1 MLLLFCLPCSSLP
14 LLLVDFSLSF
24 SSVVFFFGMIAPP
37 QEAFLP
43 HPPAGVIKLHLNPDK
58 RVLLLTVNSVPED
71 KTSVPVVLRAWR
83 FEELASFGCTDRL
96 LVIKIKGNEEG
107 DSDNSQDYYCFHT
120 IAAHEILDHLKQAIS
135 DENVIDVNST
145 DDENNDD
152 SSEED
157 RGSDPS
163 RNAFKDSSP
172 QGDVQRPLKLTPY
185 RQSLLRALDT
195 DRAVLVQSRTRI
207 ARHDSLKVYKSA
219 NRCPSREDTH
229 SPATTEDTPSHNSTP
244 DTPPR
249 ISIEDGHPETSPC
262 QHETTPK
269 IETKDSPSPDRQ
281 KRRFT
286 LTINSPLLRRIFG
299 SGQRSEVNNEQVAGK
314 SSSPVNVK
322 RQESKSS
329 PLIKVKK
336 LFSPKSNRKLLGNS
350 RQSGNNLSVPST
362 FNLEESDE
370 LSDTWESPCNS
381 EFRSPS
387 TSPLPSRKKNSK
399 SLNDLNT
406 IDIKWRTN
414 LPGRHDNTKQDHN
427 PPSEIQVDLCREKE
441 DMDGPPCDQ
450 HVDTSQSSL
459 TNHRIDE
466 GSNIERSSSE
476 QVDGTTDIDQ
486 GRDGSV
492 SLTSGRVLKIAEES
506 SSDDEDSPLPRERHH
521 SFSEIIQDMFVVSIN
536 KSRHSSYEQCRS
548 PLSAHSQT
556 FFSSDT
562 NPTSGD
568 SSHLKDL
575 DEIFL
580 RDRGVSTSTF
590 GSSVSQDPEQSS
602 TDADLPPQKTFR
614 SKSVSAGDI
623 RGRRCVSPES
633 SIFKFQDSLVQM
645 QEVSP
650 TQTNSDPSTDKN
662 KTQMQRLRS
671 KSTTS
676 LFPRTKSFLTRP
688 LPRAPDERDVSM
700 ATHFNTVYEN
710 DDSSLYQNMR
720 GRSHDSV
727 QVREEENQGL
737 YDNIDVTEATKLS
750 GYYAELDFS
759 DFVSKRNIEDENGR
773 PPSSTNDHPP
783 LVPQEEG
790 HYEYTVVD
798 VAATEALGI
807 TLQERQAEL
816 RGRSRRKTSV
826 QASVTV
832 GSPLATKKSIPRA
845 WSASGRPF
853 KHQKN

>member
-1 MLLLFCLPCSSLP
+1 
-14 LLLVDFSLSF
+14 
-24 SSVVFFFGMIAPP
+24 MIAPP

-83 FEELASFGCTDRL
+83 FEELASFGCTERL
-96 LVIKIKGNEEG
+96 LVIKIKGSDEG

-120 IAAHEILDHLKQAIS
+120 IAAHEILDHLKQVIS
-135 DENVIDVNST
+135 DENVIDVDST

-152 SSEED
+152 SSDED
-157 RGSDPS
+157 RGNDPS
-163 RNAFKDSSP
+163 KNVFKDTGP
-172 QGDVQRPLKLTPY
+172 REDVQRPLKLTPY

-219 NRCPSREDTH
+219 NRCPSREDTRLQA
-229 SPATTEDTPSHNSTP
+229 STEDTPSRNSTP

-249 ISIEDGHPETSPC
+249 IAVEDGHPETSPC
-262 QHETTPK
+262 QHETSPK

-314 SSSPVNVK
+314 SPSSAHAK
-322 RQESKSS
+322 QESKSS
-329 PLIKVKK
+329 PLVKVKSF
-336 LFSPKSNRKLLGNS
+336 FSPKSNRKLFGNS
-350 RQSGNNLSVPST
+350 RQNGNNLSVPST
-362 FNLEESDE
+362 FSLEESDE

-381 EFRSPS
+381 DFRSPS
-387 TSPLPSRKKNSK
+387 ASPLPSRKKNSK
-399 SLNDLNT
+399 SLTDLDT
-406 IDIKWRTN
+406 IGIKWRTN
-414 LPGRHDNTKQDHN
+414 LPGRHENTKQDHN
-427 PPSEIQVDLCREKE
+427 PPSEVQTDVCQEKE
-441 DMDGPPCDQ
+441 GSDRPPCDR
-450 HVDTSQSSL
+450 DFDASQPCL
-459 TNHRIDE
+459 KNHQIDE
-466 GSNIERSSSE
+466 GSNFDRLSSE

-486 GRDGSV
+486 GRNGSG
-492 SLTSGRVLKIAEES
+492 SLMSGRVLKIAEES
-506 SSDDEDSPLPRERHH
+506 SSDEEDSPLPRERHH

-536 KSRHSSYEQCRS
+536 KSRHSSYEQCKS
-548 PLSAHSQT
+548 PLSAHSQA

-580 RDRGVSTSTF
+580 RDRGVSTSTL
-590 GSSVSQDPEQSS
+590 GSGVSNDPEQSS
-602 TDADLPPQKTFR
+602 ADADLPPQKTFR

-623 RGRRCVSPES
+623 HDHRCVSPES
-633 SIFKFQDSLVQM
+633 SIFKFQDSLIQM

-650 TQTNSDPSTDKN
+650 AQTNSDPPTDKN
-662 KTQMQRLRS
+662 KTQTQRLRS

-700 ATHFNTVYEN
+700 ATSFNTVYEN

-727 QVREEENQGL
+727 QIGDEENQGF
-737 YDNIDVTEATKLS
+737 YDNIDGTEVTKLS

-759 DFVSKRNIEDENGR
+759 GFVSKRNVEDENGR
-773 PPSSTNDHPP
+773 PPSSTNDLPP
-783 LVPQEEG
+783 LSPQEEG

-816 RGRSRRKTSV
+816 QGRSRRKTSV
-826 QASVTV
+826 TV
-832 GSPLATKKSIPRA
+832 GSPMATKKPIPRA

-853 KHQKN
+853 KHRKN